1 MDQNNLVKFS
11 LKMNNFIAEVKVFEQ
26 NLFRLLMKMDQYNL
40 NLMMTHVM
48 QKLIQ
53 IQKTKKLEKINKLL
67 LHSNQ

>member
-11 LKMNNFIAEVKVFEQ
+11 LKRNNFIAEVKVFEQ
-26 NLFRLLMKMDQYNL
+26 NLLRLLMKMDQYNL